1 MSTLKTNKISKNLGS
16 NLVIGDGGSD
26 TLSVNATPTFTKL
39 ASFSANVGIGT
50 TTPGETLE
58 VVHATAPAIQLNRT
72 NDGGFKSIL
81 RQQGNDFE
89 IRGSSGSTKIYTG
102 AADGDSSTSAFQID
116 ASGHITKP
124 LQPSVNGQLTS
135 ATLNVTGDATT
146 YYLNNESNSLA
157 HTEIKDVNGDF
168 LNGTFTAP
176 VTGTYLLNGILQ
188 FSGIHGT
195 GHNSGIHY
203 IHTSNRIYQRLFNPY
218 YDTNVHTNGGLNLT
232 VIADMDAS
240 DVAYQSLYIA
250 ATNKTIDL
258 DTASTFFQAFLLG

>member
-124 LQPSVNGQLTS
+124 LQPYVNAQLTS
-135 ATLNVTGDATT
+135 QLANVTGNAATRDLSSGQST
-146 YYLNNESNSLA
+146 A

-168 LNGTFTAP
+168 TNGTFTAP
-176 VTGTYLLNGILQ
+176 VTGTYLINALIMY
-188 FSGIHGT
+188 SGLT
-195 GHNSGIHY
+195 SNHNSGIHR
-203 IHTSNRIYQRLFNPY
+203 IVTSNRNYEQLHYPY
-218 YDTNVHTNGGLNLT
+218 YMANVHTNIGRNLT

-240 DVAYQSLYIA
+240 DTAYQALYIG
-250 ATNKTIDL
+250 ATDATIDI
-258 DTASTFFQAFLLG
+258 DTASTFFQVFLLG

>member
-26 TLSVNATPTFTKL
+26 TLSVNATPTFTKNITIENSGSGIPL
-39 ASFSANVGIGT
+39 SIASHASNRELQFTGSASANIAANSGANIFYIQQLAAASMHLQT
-50 TTPGETLE
+50 NSTDTL
-58 VVHATAPAIQLNRT
+58 I
-72 NDGGFKSIL
+72 I
-81 RQQGNDFE
+81 
-89 IRGSSGSTKIYTG
+89 
-102 AADGDSSTSAFQID
+102 DSA
-116 ASGHITKP
+116 GHITKP

-135 ATLNVTGDATT
+135 AVTNATGDATT

-188 FSGIHGT
+188 YSGIHGT

-203 IHTSNRIYQRLFNPY
+203 IITSNRSYQRLFNPY

-232 VIADMDAS
+232 VIADMDS
-240 DVAYQSLYIA
+240 GDTAYQAIYVA

-258 DTASTFFQAFLLG
+258 DTASTFMQAFLLG